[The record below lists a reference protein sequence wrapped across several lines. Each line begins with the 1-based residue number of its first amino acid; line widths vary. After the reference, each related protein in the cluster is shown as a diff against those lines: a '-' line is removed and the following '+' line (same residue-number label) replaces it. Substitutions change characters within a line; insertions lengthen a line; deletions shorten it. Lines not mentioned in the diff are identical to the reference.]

1 MPDAALKTRLEEAI
15 AANWDAQIA
24 WLRQIVS
31 FPSLRGREG
40 PCQDWIARS
49 FAQRGWSVDRYTLD
63 EVSMDHLPG
72 HSPVMDTDY
81 RNAVQVVATVRAPAP
96 AEGATRGRS
105 LILQGHVDV
114 VPEGPAEMWTHP
126 PFDPVIR
133 DGYLYG
139 RGAHDMKQGVA
150 AMVFAMD
157 ALRTAGLAPA
167 ADVYVQTV
175 TEEECTGNGALSTLA
190 RGYRAEACLI
200 PEPTGNVLS
209 RASVG
214 VMWFRLRVRGIPV
227 HVARAQTG
235 SNAIMSAYVLINAI
249 YDLTARINERAKTH
263 EWFHEVPDPVKF
275 NPGVIRGGD
284 WGSSTPAWCEV
295 DCRIGLLPGT
305 TLEAARAEVL
315 RTVADAARGDN
326 FLANNPPEVIWN
338 GFQADGHVLHP
349 GSEAEAVLARVHEEI
364 LGTKMAARLSTAV
377 NDTRF
382 YDLYYNVTAL
392 CYGPSGDGGHGFDER
407 ADLAALKRTTLVIAG
422 FIADWCGVQQ
432 IVTRPAGTM

>member
-1 MPDAALKTRLEEAI
+1 MPDAAIRSRLEAAI
-15 AANWDAQIA
+15 DANWEQQIA

-49 FAQRGWSVDRYTLD
+49 FAARGWSVDRYTLD
-63 EVSMDHLPG
+63 QVSMDHLPG

-81 RNAVQVVATVRAPAP
+81 SRAVQVVATVRPP
-96 AEGATRGRS
+96 VVKGRS

-114 VPEGPAEMWTHP
+114 VPAGPEEMWTTK
-126 PFDPVIR
+126 PFDPVVK
-133 DGYLYG
+133 DGLLYG
-139 RGAHDMKQGVA
+139 RGANDMKQGVS

-157 ALRTAGLAPA
+157 ALRGAGLAPA
-167 ADVYVQTV
+167 ADVYVETV

-200 PEPTGNVLS
+200 PEPTANILA

-214 VMWFRLRVRGIPV
+214 VMWFRLRVRGVPV

-235 SNAIMSAYVLINAI
+235 SNAIMSAYVLINAV
-249 YDLTARINERAKTH
+249 YALTAEINERAKTH
-263 EWFHEVPDPVKF
+263 EWYKDVPDPVKF

-284 WGSSTPAWCEV
+284 WGSSTPSWCEV

-305 TLEAARAEVL
+305 TLEEARSEVL
-315 RTVADAARGDN
+315 RTVAAAARADN

-338 GFQADGHVLHP
+338 GFQADAHVLQP
-349 GSEAEAVLARVHEEI
+349 GSEAEAVLGQVHEEV
-364 LGTKMAARLSTAV
+364 LGEKMTARLGTAV

-382 YDLYYNVTAL
+382 YDLYYNVKAL
-392 CYGPSGDGGHGFDER
+392 CYGPGGEMSHGFDEY
-407 ADLAALKRTTLVIAG
+407 ADLATLKKTTLVIAG
-422 FIADWCGVQQ
+422 FIADWCGTVELEA
-432 IVTRPAGTM
+432 RPA